1 MKSLLLL
8 LLLLLYPLTSFA
20 ETDERKIDVY
30 FANGIS
36 TNEDN
41 ATLNTLLLEKSIKI
55 EFYNGKSV
63 EMSKQIGKV
72 AKSYN
77 STHDLVISGDGI
89 FDLVESIDQKFN
101 LIKLRDKIAA
111 LFGYITSH
119 REDLDKQIKG
129 YEESIRNKHGVLVV
143 AHSQGNLFTKEAYD
157 ALSPCMQAQFEA
169 ISVASP
175 IAA

>member
-36 TNEDN
+36 TDEGN
-41 ATLNTLLLEKSIKI
+41 ATANTILLKRAIKKNTYKSNLK
-55 EFYNGKSV
+55 EY
-63 EMSKQIGKV
+63 SKQIGKV

-77 STHDLVISGDGI
+77 STHGSL
-89 FDLVESIDQKFN
+89 FDLTESLDQKLE

-119 REDLDKQIKG
+119 REDLEEQIK
-129 YEESIRNKHGVLVV
+129 
-143 AHSQGNLFTKEAYD
+143 AYN
-157 ALSPCMQAQFEA
+157 ALSPC
-169 ISVASP
+169 VASP
-175 IAA
+175 MTAVVKEETPSIC